1 MLSGPG
7 QNERRTKC
15 MDGYEFENVCAEY
28 LRAHGFRKVLV
39 TQASRDQGADI
50 IAQRKKEKYAFQCKY
65 YSTPVGN
72 KAVQEVY
79 AAAAFYG
86 CDCAAVM
93 TNNTFTKGAGE
104 LAESLGVELM
114 PGIEPMK
121 RRFGAL
127 DGMMVL
133 PVLFLLSLLAFM
145 LVKPK
150 LPETLSFLRGE
161 RLASYGNLFSAAA
174 ALVIVGGFLF
184 FLRHA
189 FLGML
194 LCLGGAGAVWFA
206 DGIPG
211 EWKHVLLLLAAFCA
225 GLCLL
230 RTLAAIPGR
239 IRARRRRKDEEA
251 LAAQQEEAEE
261 QDEESASALP
271 EEQSASGEETDAL
284 GETDPETPQKNA
296 ALLSENV
303 LDVSAEA
310 AYLKGS
316 DEEAGEDGVETG
328 YQSGRAGEIHGLVN
342 TGRTGDGTETE
353 FSESPDKIHQ
363 RAVLYEL
370 IGIAEKTLM
379 ETDKPAERER
389 ILATLEDAYKMVQE
403 GYRRE

>member
-1 MLSGPG
+1 
-7 QNERRTKC
+7 
-15 MDGYEFENVCAEY
+15 
-28 LRAHGFRKVLV
+28 VLV

-93 TNNTFTKGAGE
+93 TNNTFTKGARE

-251 LAAQQEEAEE
+251 LAAQQEEAEG

-284 GETDPETPQKNA
+284 GETDPATLQKNA
-296 ALLSENV
+296 APLSENV

-310 AYLKGS
+310 AYPEGS

>member
-1 MLSGPG
+1 M
-7 QNERRTKC
+7 
-15 MDGYEFENVCAEY
+15 
-28 LRAHGFRKVLV
+28 
-39 TQASRDQGADI
+39 
-50 IAQRKKEKYAFQCKY
+50 
-65 YSTPVGN
+65 GN

-93 TNNTFTKGAGE
+93 TNNTFTKGARE

-133 PVLFLLSLLAFM
+133 PVLLLISLLAFM
-145 LVKPK
+145 IVKPK

-161 RLASYGNLFSAAA
+161 RLASYGTLFSAAA
-174 ALVIVGGFLF
+174 ALVIVGGLLF

-189 FLGML
+189 FFGML

-211 EWKHVLLLLAAFCA
+211 EWKHVLLLLAVFCA

-239 IRARRRRKDEEA
+239 IRARRRRKDEAA
-251 LAAQQEEAEE
+251 LAAQQEETEE
-261 QDEESASALP
+261 PDEEAVSDLT
-271 EEQSASGEETDAL
+271 EEQSAGEDASEEERMTDASGEGAFAGELVAETSDKAAMAAVSGNASDA
-284 GETDPETPQKNA
+284 
-296 ALLSENV
+296 
-303 LDVSAEA
+303 SAEA
-310 AYLKGS
+310 AYLEGS
-316 DEEAGEDGVETG
+316 DEDEEAGDDGVETG
-328 YQSGRAGEIHGLVN
+328 YDGVG
-342 TGRTGDGTETE
+342 TGDPFGGAGGIREFANGGRNGEESGNE
-353 FSESPDKIHQ
+353 FSGNPDKIHQ

-379 ETDKPAERER
+379 NTDKPAERER
-389 ILATLEDAYKMVQE
+389 ILATLEDAYKMIQE
-403 GYRRE
+403 GYRGE

>member
-1 MLSGPG
+1 
-7 QNERRTKC
+7 

-93 TNNTFTKGAGE
+93 TNNTFTKGARE

-211 EWKHVLLLLAAFCA
+211 EWKHVLLLLAVFCA

-284 GETDPETPQKNA
+284 GETNPATPQKNA

-303 LDVSAEA
+303 LDVSAETV
-310 AYLKGS
+310 YLKGN

-328 YQSGRAGEIHGLVN
+328 YQSGRVGEIHGLVN